1 MEYRSIELED
11 LDDVMRLGR
20 VMFDESGMWG
30 EFAETRCR
38 FTATVFIA
46 SPNVFSWG
54 AWDGRELA
62 GFMAG
67 EVMDHAASDR
77 LIGREHFLYVS
88 PDKRGLFAS
97 KGLMK
102 RFEEWSAER
111 GASSTFMD
119 ISSDIDQENVVK
131 LMKIFGY
138 KEAGILMEK
147 EIRDA

>member
-1 MEYRSIELED
+1 MDFKQIDLGD

-20 VMFDESGMWG
+20 VMYEESGMLG
-30 EFAETRCR
+30 DFAEDRCR
-38 FTATVFIA
+38 FTATIFIA

-54 AWDGRELA
+54 AWADRELA

-67 EVMDHAASDR
+67 EVMDHCASDR

-102 RFEEWSAER
+102 RFEDWCRDR

-138 KEAGILMEK
+138 REAGILMEK
-147 EIRDA
+147 EIEDA